1 VEHIKNNPERNV
13 LGTSDEGI
21 TRNLASN
28 NEENTEDGI
37 IRKNNVHHLIMCLL
51 RSEKA
56 KDLIK
61 CNSLI

>member
-28 NEENTEDGI
+28 NETNGG
-37 IRKNNVHHLIMCLL
+37 KYQGWNYK
-51 RSEKA
+51 EK
-56 KDLIK
+56 
-61 CNSLI
+61 